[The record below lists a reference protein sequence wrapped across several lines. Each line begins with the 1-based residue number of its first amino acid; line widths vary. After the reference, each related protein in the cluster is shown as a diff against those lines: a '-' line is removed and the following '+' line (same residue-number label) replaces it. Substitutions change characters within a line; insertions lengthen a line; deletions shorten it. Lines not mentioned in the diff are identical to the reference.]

1 MPIAKYRGTK
11 HVVARSSA
19 EKLASND
26 IQTSKAG
33 IAAGEACYE
42 EVCVCVYVCAWL
54 VERWRPFVLKKKK
67 KMFCLISE
75 VSRLLDM
82 LYEHAAVNNLFQKE
96 RRGEKI

>member
-1 MPIAKYRGTK
+1 MFALQQKLYQATEIPTKRIFFFFSILLSNFKGQYLPIAKYRGTK

-42 EVCVCVYVCAWL
+42 EVCVCVCVRVARRE
-54 VERWRPFVLKKKK
+54 VET
-67 KMFCLISE
+67 FCT
-75 VSRLLDM
+75 
-82 LYEHAAVNNLFQKE
+82 
-96 RRGEKI
+96 